1 MSDAPYTPPAAS
13 SEAEGDLD
21 DLGKAPAVVTLA
33 GFAQLFTGVSVG
45 VAFFQL
51 YSMLAWDHI
60 GVGLKAVPVT
70 MMAVGAGLV
79 VTGGMLT
86 KAHHWAAKV
95 GLGLAALSAV
105 FTAGWTIYAGLHGLF
120 QMVVPFAG
128 LLGAVSAVLTPMAL
142 GPTRKITAARE
153 RLQRELAQG

>member
-1 MSDAPYTPPAAS
+1 M
-13 SEAEGDLD
+13 
-21 DLGKAPAVVTLA
+21 VTLA

-51 YSMLAWDHI
+51 YGMLAWDYI
-60 GVGLKAVPVT
+60 GVGLKLVPIV

-95 GLGLAALSAV
+95 GLGLAG
-105 FTAGWTIYAGLHGLF
+105 FTALFTLGWTIYAGLHGLF

-128 LLGAVSAVLTPMAL
+128 FLGVVSAILTPMTL